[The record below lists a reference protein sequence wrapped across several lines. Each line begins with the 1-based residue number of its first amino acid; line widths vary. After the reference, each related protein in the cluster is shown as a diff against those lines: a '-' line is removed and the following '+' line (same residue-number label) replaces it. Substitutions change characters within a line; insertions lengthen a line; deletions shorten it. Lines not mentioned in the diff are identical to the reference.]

1 MGSFNRKLRRK
12 EALADPNSQHALDKL
27 SQQMAGI
34 TNRARAEGMEPKHI
48 REVLLIYAATNA
60 AESNLTEREFS
71 TEAVNALV
79 SERRE
84 LEKEKSQNE

>member
-1 MGSFNRKLRRK
+1 MGSFNRKFRRK
-12 EALADPNSQHALDKL
+12 EDLTNPNSQRTLDKL

-34 TNRARAEGMEPKHI
+34 TNAARAAGMELKHI

-60 AESNLTEREFS
+60 AEENLTEREFS

-84 LEKEKSQNE
+84 LEKERSQDE